1 MTSTV
6 LPRLRFAP
14 SPTGFLHVGG
24 ARTALF
30 NWLYARKTGGAF
42 LLRIE
47 DTDRQRST
55 EEHTRVI
62 LDGLTWLGLD
72 WDEEVV
78 FQGAGVARHR
88 EVAERLL
95 REGAAYEE
103 DGAIR
108 FRMPAGEIA
117 FDDAVHGPIVFQG
130 EDIRDWVILRSDRTP
145 TYNFSVVVDDID
157 MRITHVMRGDDH
169 VSNTPKQIA
178 VYRALGAALPTF
190 AHVPM
195 IHGTDGK
202 KLSKRH
208 GAMAVGEYAQL
219 GILPG
224 ALRNFLALLGWN
236 PGDDRELFFDVQD
249 MIAAFS
255 IENLQKKAAVFD
267 PTKLEWMNGQYIQR
281 TDPEALL
288 GLIEGDLTAAGLDL
302 AAIGRE
308 RLLQALAAGRERAH
322 TTLELARRT
331 AVRFDARRIERED
344 KASKLIAKD
353 PAAFRAALGAVIAR
367 LSAAPPAEWTAE
379 RLETDLRALATE
391 RGEKPGAVFQPV
403 RVALTGA
410 TVSEPVNVLLV
421 IVGREESLARLEAA
435 RGWTA

>member
-1 MTSTV
+1 MTT
-6 LPRLRFAP
+6 RQRFAT
-14 SPTGFLHVGG
+14 SRTGFLHVGG

-47 DTDRQRST
+47 DTERQRST

-62 LDGLTWLGLD
+62 HPGLPWLGLD
-72 WDEEVV
+72 GDDEVV

-88 EVAERLL
+88 EVAQRLL
-95 REGAAYEE
+95 ENGAAYEE
-103 DGAIR
+103 EGAIR
-108 FRMPAGEIA
+108 CRMPRGEIA
-117 FDDAVHGPIVFQG
+117 FDDLVHGPIAFKG
-130 EDIRDWVILRSDRTP
+130 EDIKDWVILRSDRTP

-178 VYRALGAALPTF
+178 VYRALGAPLPTF

-236 PGDDRELFFDVQD
+236 PGDDRELFFEIGDL
-249 MIAAFS
+249 IAAFS

-267 PTKLEWMNGQYIQR
+267 PAKLAWMNGQYIQR
-281 TDPEALL
+281 MDPQALL
-288 GLIEGDLTAAGLDL
+288 DLIRGDLTAAGLDP
-302 AAIGRE
+302 AALGRE
-308 RLLQALAAGRERAH
+308 RLLGAIAAGRERAH
-322 TTLELARRT
+322 TTLELAQRT
-331 AVRFDARRIERED
+331 AVRFDARKIERED
-344 KASKLIAKD
+344 KADKLIAKD
-353 PAAFRAALGAVIAR
+353 PTAFRAALDAVIAR
-367 LSAAPPAEWTAE
+367 LSAVPPADWTAE
-379 RLETDLRALATE
+379 RLETGLRDLATE

-410 TVSEPVNVLLV
+410 TVSEPVYVLLV
-421 IVGREESLARLEAA
+421 FVGREECLARLRAA
-435 RGWTA
+435 QGWTA